1 MFLYIFQ
8 IEGDTVAITLDPL
21 THWTKMKGANSPS
34 NQGLED
40 SSGSTTKGTHINGVL
55 QLNRNCCSTSSNLS
69 TDNGHDIRAP
79 DTFNQMEMAEK
90 TDYGRSLERI
100 KTMITSN
107 PAKRPT
113 GRVVS
118 IIKRSPRREAVA
130 GFIVTTPLLPEIEFS
145 VKGTDLRLGMG
156 KNKNGTISVMHL
168 APLDPRLPKMVVNI
182 QNLPDVARERVEK
195 GDLTIKRELI
205 AARIDE
211 WNEESFFPV
220 AQVVE
225 VLGPG
230 CEIETQIAAILF
242 EHAIRTAKLTLDSL
256 SCLPSPSWEVPEEEI
271 TARRDL
277 RHVLTFTIDPPS
289 TIELDDALSIEMV
302 SEGVFRIGVHIAD
315 VAYFVQPNSSLDKDA
330 QLRSTS
336 VYMVQ
341 NKLSMLPE
349 ELSQGCATLSPGLDR
364 LTVSVIWDV
373 DSNGN
378 ILDRWIGRSVIFSC
392 CKLSHDLVQYVI
404 DTGFVPSNLNGS
416 TIPQVYG
423 KYQWKDVVQS
433 LKGIYDLSQKL
444 KEIRFRDGALSL
456 GNSKLAFLFD
466 EGGLP
471 YDSYR
476 CDGGIEACSLVEEF
490 MLLAN
495 RSVAEVIASA
505 FPDCA
510 LLRRHP
516 EPNLRRLREFEA
528 FCGRL
533 GIELDAS
540 SSGQLHLSLSKI
552 REKLKDDPFLFN
564 IIVSYA
570 SKPMQSALYFC
581 TGDLKEK
588 KDEWGHYALSVPYYT
603 HFTSPIRRYPD
614 IIVHRTLLA
623 VIDAEVCLKR
633 RKGSF
638 ENSTTSEVR
647 CFTGLNFDREM
658 AESKEGKDALLG
670 AAIKFRIPGV
680 ELLGELAEYC
690 NERKLASHHAEEAGH
705 KVYLWALLKNKKVLF
720 FLLFSSPYTNRILG

>member
-1 MFLYIFQ
+1 MAL
-8 IEGDTVAITLDPL
+8 TLDPV
-21 THWTKMKGANSPS
+21 TNWTKMKGANSPS

-40 SSGSTTKGTHINGVL
+40 SPSSNSKVTPITGVL
-55 QLNRNCCSTSSNLS
+55 QLNKKGCSTSTNPS
-69 TDNGHDIRAP
+69 TENGHDIRTSYTS
-79 DTFNQMEMAEK
+79 DQMETVEK
-90 TDYGRSLERI
+90 TDYERALERI
-100 KTMITSN
+100 KAVITSN

-118 IIKRSPRREAVA
+118 IIKRSPRREAVV
-130 GFIVTTPLLPEIEFS
+130 GFIVPTPLLPEIEFNG
-145 VKGTDLRLGMG
+145 KGTDFKLGMR
-156 KNKNGTISVMHL
+156 KNKNDTISAIHL
-168 APLDPRLPKMVVNI
+168 VPNDPRLPKMAVNI
-182 QNLPDVARERVEK
+182 DNLPDVARERVEK
-195 GDLTIKRELI
+195 GDVTIKKELI

-211 WNEESFFPV
+211 WNEESLFPV
-220 AQVVE
+220 AQVVD

-242 EHAIRTAKLTLDSL
+242 EHAIDTAKFSLDSR
-256 SCLPSPSWEVPEEEI
+256 SCVPGPSWVIPEEEV

-277 RHVLTFTIDPPS
+277 RNVLTFTIDPAS
-289 TIELDDALSIEMV
+289 AIDLDDALSIEMV
-302 SEGVFRIGVHIAD
+302 SDGLFRIGVHIAD
-315 VAYFVQPNSSLDKDA
+315 VSYFVRPNSSLDKEA
-330 QLRSTS
+330 QVRSTS

-341 NKLSMLPE
+341 HKLSMLPE

-364 LTVSVIWDV
+364 LTMSVIWDV
-373 DSNGN
+373 DSSGN

-392 CKLSHDLVQYVI
+392 CKLSYDLVQDVI
-404 DTGFVPSNLNGS
+404 DTGFIPYLNGS

-423 KYQWKDVVQS
+423 KYQWKDVVKS
-433 LKGIYDLSQKL
+433 LKSIYNLSQKL
-444 KEIRFRDGALSL
+444 NEIRFRDGALSL

-471 YDSYR
+471 CDSYR
-476 CDGGIEACSLVEEF
+476 SDERIEACLLVEEF

-516 EPNLRRLREFEA
+516 LPNLRRLKEFEV

-570 SKPMQSALYFC
+570 SKPMQSAMYFC
-581 TGDLKEK
+581 TGDLKGK
-588 KDEWGHYALSVPYYT
+588 KDEWGHYALSLPFYT

-623 VIDAEVCLKR
+623 VVDAEVCLKR
-633 RKGSF
+633 REGTF
-638 ENSTTSEVR
+638 GNSTSEVR
-647 CFTGLNFDREM
+647 CFTGLNFDRGM

-670 AAIKFRIPGV
+670 AAIKFRVPGV
-680 ELLGELAEYC
+680 EVLGELAEYF
-690 NERKLASHHAEEAGH
+690 NERKLASCHAEDAGR
-705 KVYLWALLKNKKVLF
+705 KVYLWALLKHKQVLF
-720 FLLFSSPYTNRILG
+720 LFLFYFLYVNKDFLLILSSLPS